1 MPGGAADVRGMTTP
15 DIYRDDESGDMDVFV
30 PPTVTGALL
39 EFLRGKVPFFGV
51 TIESAEVFNDE
62 EEVDTR
68 EEGEE
73 DVEPVDAFSFPSE
86 VDEAELAALLQE
98 FFSAR

>member
-1 MPGGAADVRGMTTP
+1 MTTP
-15 DIYRDDESGDMDVFV
+15 DIYRDDETGDLDVFV
-30 PPTVTGALL
+30 SPEVTGALL

-51 TIESAEVFNDE
+51 TIESAEIFNDE

-73 DVEPVDAFSFPSE
+73 DSEPLDAFSFPSE
-86 VDEAELAALLQE
+86 VDEAALAALLNE
-98 FFSAR
+98 FFAAR